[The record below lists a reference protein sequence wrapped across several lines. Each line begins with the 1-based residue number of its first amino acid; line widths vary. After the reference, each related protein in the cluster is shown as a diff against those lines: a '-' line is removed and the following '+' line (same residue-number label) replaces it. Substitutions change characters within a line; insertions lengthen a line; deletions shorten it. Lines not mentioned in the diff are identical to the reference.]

1 LHQQYLTCLKVEKTI
16 LKVHQSFLEKYSPA
30 TQDLSGVARQTGGI
44 GQANDENPL
53 ALMGDGAVG

>member
-16 LKVHQSFLEKYSPA
+16 LKVHQSFLAKYSPA
-30 TQDLSGVARQTGGI
+30 TQDMSGVPQTGGI
-44 GQANDENPL
+44 DQANDENPL